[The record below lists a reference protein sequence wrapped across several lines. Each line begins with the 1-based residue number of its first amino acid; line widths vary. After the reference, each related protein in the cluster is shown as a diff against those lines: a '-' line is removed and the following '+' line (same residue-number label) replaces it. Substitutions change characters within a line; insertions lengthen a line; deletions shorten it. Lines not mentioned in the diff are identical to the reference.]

1 MSFKNLKIKTK
12 ILAGATTLVL
22 ITVIFGILSYSYIG
36 KVSDALLGIT
46 DIDAKAVE
54 FATGVERAALE
65 TRLYWRVYVSEQ
77 KETVLSEVNKQL
89 KSLYSYLDKVDDI
102 AGKNKLTA
110 LLNQSQIARKAT
122 KDYEE
127 KIAAAVSSYK
137 NNKNAVDEMTK
148 YGNIVG
154 DAAKKFLEL
163 QVSDYTKAKK
173 SGADANALDQYVQR
187 YIITTNIYE
196 TALKIM
202 RAEKE
207 EVNYSD
213 RKSYAIMQ
221 QLLPE
226 LMKLYDKLESVTVDP
241 EELRLIKEAENATT
255 IYEKSAASWI
265 RTDDSLKNILI
276 DMQIL
281 GENVIK
287 QAIAAE
293 EAGYKKLE
301 EAKISAQA
309 MTDQANTIIVSTIAV
324 AVVLGLIIA
333 ISLASVISKPVVR
346 GVEFAT
352 AVATGD
358 FNRTLDID
366 QKDEIGVLADAL
378 RKMVST
384 LKAKI
389 EEAALESQNAQEEAN
404 KAKTA
409 TQEAEMAKQQAERAK
424 SEGMLQAAQQLESIV
439 EIVTSASE
447 QLSAQIEQSSHGA
460 EEQADRMGETAAA
473 MEEMNATVLEV
484 AKNASSAATAA
495 DQAKVKAEEG
505 SSIVTQ
511 VVKGIEK
518 VQQQSQEMKSDMGK
532 LGNQAEGIGQILNV
546 ISDIADQTNLL
557 ALNAAIEAARAGEA
571 GRGFAVVAD
580 EVRKLAEKTMAAT
593 KEVGDAIRGI
603 QDGTKKNIDN
613 VERTGK
619 NIEEVTKLANN
630 SGEALRQI
638 VSLAETTTDQVR
650 SIATSSEEQSATSE
664 EINKSIESVNRISS
678 ETADAMRQSANA
690 VSELA
695 NQAQMLKRLIDEM
708 KSEGDARTVAL
719 PSGVRSLSRGARHG

>member
-12 ILAGATTLVL
+12 ILFGASTLVL
-22 ITVIFGILSYSYIG
+22 ITVIFGMLSYSYIG
-36 KVSDALLGIT
+36 KVSDSLSGIT

-54 FATGVERAALE
+54 YATGVERAALE

-77 KETVLSEVNKQL
+77 KDNVLAEVNKQL

-102 AGKNKLTA
+102 AGKNKITA
-110 LLNQSQIARKAT
+110 LLDQSKTARKAT

-127 KIAAAVSSYK
+127 KIAAAVSGYK
-137 NNKNAVDEMTK
+137 NNKTAVDEMTK

-163 QVSDYTKAKK
+163 QVSAYTKAKK
-173 SGADANALDQYVQR
+173 SGADASSLDQYVQR

-226 LMKLYDKLESVTVDP
+226 LMKLYDKLETVTVDA

-265 RTDDSLKNILI
+265 KTDDSLTKILS

-293 EAGYKKLE
+293 EAGYKKLD
-301 EAKISAQA
+301 EAKQSAQA
-309 MTDQANTIIVSTIAV
+309 MTAQANTIIVSTIAI
-324 AVVLGLIIA
+324 AVVLGIIIA
-333 ISLASVISKPVVR
+333 VSLASVISKPVVR

-358 FNRTLDID
+358 FNRTLDIN

-409 TQEAEMAKQQAERAK
+409 TQEAELAKQQAERAK
-424 SEGMLQAAQQLESIV
+424 SDGMLQAAQQLESIV

-532 LGNQAEGIGQILNV
+532 LGSQAEGIGQILNV

-619 NIEEVTKLANN
+619 NIEEVTKLANS
-630 SGEALRQI
+630 SGEALRHI
-638 VSLAETTTDQVR
+638 VSLADTTTDQVR

-678 ETADAMRQSANA
+678 ETADAMRQSASA

-708 KSEGDARTVAL
+708 KSEGDAKTKAL
-719 PSGVRSLSRGARHG
+719 PSGVKTSIRRNA

>member
-12 ILAGATTLVL
+12 ILSGASTLVL
-22 ITVIFGILSYSYIG
+22 ITIVFGMLSYIYIG
-36 KVSDALLGIT
+36 KVSDALFGIT
-46 DIDAKAVE
+46 DTDAKAVE
-54 FATGVERAALE
+54 YATGVERAALE

-77 KETVLSEVNKQL
+77 KDTVLDEVNKQL
-89 KSLYSYLDKVDDI
+89 KALYSYLDKVDDI

-110 LLNQSQIARKAT
+110 LLEQSKTARKAIR
-122 KDYEE
+122 DYEE
-127 KIAAAVSSYK
+127 KIAAAVSGYK
-137 NNKNAVDEMTK
+137 NNKSAVDEMTK

-163 QVSDYTKAKK
+163 QVSAYTKAKK
-173 SGADANALDQYVQR
+173 SGADANVLDQYVQR

-213 RKSYAIMQ
+213 RKSYTIMQ

-226 LMKLYDKLESVTVDP
+226 LMKLYDKLGSVTVDP
-241 EELRLIKEAENATT
+241 EELRLIKEAENATA

-265 RTDDSLKNILI
+265 RTDDSLKNILS
-276 DMQIL
+276 DMQVL

-293 EAGYKKLE
+293 EAGYKKLD
-301 EAKISAQA
+301 EAKKSAQA
-309 MTDQANTIIVSTIAV
+309 MTDQANTIIVSTIAI
-324 AVVLGLIIA
+324 AVVLGIIIA
-333 ISLASVISKPVVR
+333 FSLASVISKPVVR

-358 FNRTLDID
+358 FNRTLDIN

-409 TQEAEMAKQQAERAK
+409 TQEAEAAKQQAERAK
-424 SEGMLQAAQQLESIV
+424 ADGMLQAAQQLESIV

-484 AKNASSAATAA
+484 AKNASSASSAA
-495 DQAKVKAEEG
+495 DQAKIKAEEG
-505 SSIVTQ
+505 ASIVTQ

-518 VQQQSQEMKSDMGK
+518 VQQQSQEMKTDMGK

-630 SGEALRQI
+630 SGEALRHI

-664 EINKSIESVNRISS
+664 EINRSIESVNRISS
-678 ETADAMRQSANA
+678 ETADAMRQSASA

-708 KSEGDARTVAL
+708 KSEGDTRTVAL
-719 PSGVRSLSRGARHG
+719 PSGAKTPVRRNA